1 MRRSKIVCTLGPA
14 VDSYEQLKALIEA
27 GMNVARFNMSHGT
40 HSEHEERYHR
50 VRQASGETGH
60 AVGVLVDLQGPKIR
74 LETFAEGP
82 VELVRGD
89 EFTITTEDVPG
100 DKSICG
106 TTYKGLPGDVS
117 KGDQILIN
125 DGNVELRVTEVDG
138 QRVKTIV
145 IEGGVISDHK
155 GINLPGTAVN
165 VPALSEKDVED
176 LRFSLRMGCDMV
188 ALSFVRD
195 ADDVK
200 DVHKVMDEEG
210 RRVPVIAKVEK
221 PQAVEN
227 MADVVAAF
235 DAVMVAR
242 GDLAVEYPLERVPM
256 VQKRLIELCR
266 RNAKPVIVATQMM
279 ESMITNSRP
288 TRAEASDVANAILD
302 GADAVMLSAE
312 SSVGA
317 YPIETVKTMSKIVTA
332 AEEELLAKGLQP
344 LVPGKKPRTQGGS
357 VARAA
362 CEIADFLDGK
372 ALVAF
377 TQSGDTA
384 RRLSRYRAKQPILA
398 FTTDESTRNQ
408 LTLSW
413 GVESF
418 LAPFVETT
426 DAMVDHVDAAL
437 LKLQRYNEGDI
448 MVITAGSPPVSPARP
463 TWCGCTT
470 WAGRRT
476 ADAACSHM
484 TRAAFGRDAGAA
496 LSTVTA
502 ERSRLILTTTG
513 WCPANEC
520 PPGARGSAQCQRE
533 RNVLPCAIRRA
544 ALFSALKGA
553 KSQSSSTGSTQWTPD
568 SSPSPVRWNVQCSAT
583 PSRSTVRRK
592 VSDVRRVIPFTTAV
606 TACAPRS
613 RCTARR
619 GRSWSPVCAQPQSFT
634 PATLAPKASSDSG
647 IAVR

>member
-40 HSEHEERYHR
+40 HAEHEERYHR
-50 VRQASGETGH
+50 VRKAAEDTGQ
-60 AVGVLVDLQGPKIR
+60 AVGVLADLQGPKIR

-89 EFTITTEDVPG
+89 EFTITTDDVAG
-100 DKSICG
+100 NKSICG
-106 TTYKGLPGDVS
+106 TTYKGLTGDVS
-117 KGDQILIN
+117 KGDPILIN
-125 DGNVELRVTEVDG
+125 DGNVELRVVEVAG
-138 QRVKTIV
+138 SEVKTIV
-145 IEGGVISDHK
+145 VEGGVISDHK
-155 GINLPGTAVN
+155 GINLPGAAVN

-176 LRFSLRMGCDMV
+176 LRFALRMGCDMV

-195 ADDVK
+195 AGDVR

-227 MADVVAAF
+227 MVDVVAAF

-317 YPIETVKTMSKIVTA
+317 YPIETVKTMSKIVMA
-332 AEEELLAKGLQP
+332 AEEELLSKGLQP

-377 TQSGDTA
+377 TKSGDTA
-384 RRLSRYRAKQPILA
+384 RRLSRYRAKQQILA
-398 FTTDESTRNQ
+398 FTTDETTRNQ

-413 GVESF
+413 GVESYV
-418 LAPFVETT
+418 APHVDNT
-426 DAMVDHVDAAL
+426 DAMVDLVDAAL
-437 LKLQRYNEGDI
+437 LKLQRYNEGDVMI
-448 MVITAGSPPVSPARP
+448 ITAGSPPGVP
-463 TWCGCTT
+463 GTT
-470 WAGRRT
+470 NMVRVHHLG
-476 ADAACSHM
+476 
-484 TRAAFGRDAGAA
+484 G
-496 LSTVTA
+496 
-502 ERSRLILTTTG
+502 ESRG
-513 WCPANEC
+513 
-520 PPGARGSAQCQRE
+520 
-533 RNVLPCAIRRA
+533 
-544 ALFSALKGA
+544 
-553 KSQSSSTGSTQWTPD
+553 
-568 SSPSPVRWNVQCSAT
+568 
-583 PSRSTVRRK
+583 
-592 VSDVRRVIPFTTAV
+592 
-606 TACAPRS
+606 
-613 RCTARR
+613 
-619 GRSWSPVCAQPQSFT
+619 
-634 PATLAPKASSDSG
+634 
-647 IAVR
+647 

>member
-14 VDSYEQLKALIEA
+14 VDSYEQLKSLIEA
-27 GMNVARFNMSHGT
+27 GMNVARLNMSHGS
-40 HSEHEERYHR
+40 HAEHEERYHR
-50 VRQASGETGH
+50 VRQAAADTGR
-60 AVGVLVDLQGPKIR
+60 AVGVMVDLQGPKIR

-125 DGNVELRVTEVDG
+125 DGNVELRVVEVEG
-138 QRVKTIV
+138 ARVKTIV

-155 GINLPGTAVN
+155 GINLPGAAVN
-165 VPALSEKDVED
+165 VTAMSEKDVED
-176 LRFSLRMGCDMV
+176 LRFALRLGCDMI

-195 ADDVK
+195 GDDIL
-200 DVHKVMDEEG
+200 DAHKIMDEEG

-227 MADVVAAF
+227 MASVVAAF
-235 DAVMVAR
+235 DSIMVAR
-242 GDLAVEYPLERVPM
+242 GDLAVEYPLEKVPM
-256 VQKRLIELCR
+256 VQKRLIEMCR

-317 YPIETVKTMSKIVTA
+317 YPVETVKTMSKIVVA
-332 AEEELLAKGLQP
+332 AEEELLSKGLQP
-344 LVPGKKPRTQGGS
+344 LNPGRKPRTQGGS

-362 CEIADFLDGK
+362 CEIADFLSAK
-372 ALVAF
+372 TLVAF

-384 RRLSRYRAKQPILA
+384 RRLSRYRAAQPILA

-408 LTLSW
+408 LSLSW

-418 LAPFVETT
+418 IVPWVNST
-426 DAMVDHVDAAL
+426 DEMVDLVDVEL
-437 LKLQRYNEGDI
+437 MKLKRYNDGDI
-448 MVITAGSPPVSPARP
+448 MIITAGSPPGIP
-463 TWCGCTT
+463 GTT
-470 WAGRRT
+470 NMVRVHHLGGQ
-476 ADAACSHM
+476 
-484 TRAAFGRDAGAA
+484 GRD
-496 LSTVTA
+496 
-502 ERSRLILTTTG
+502 
-513 WCPANEC
+513 
-520 PPGARGSAQCQRE
+520 
-533 RNVLPCAIRRA
+533 
-544 ALFSALKGA
+544 
-553 KSQSSSTGSTQWTPD
+553 
-568 SSPSPVRWNVQCSAT
+568 
-583 PSRSTVRRK
+583 
-592 VSDVRRVIPFTTAV
+592 
-606 TACAPRS
+606 
-613 RCTARR
+613 
-619 GRSWSPVCAQPQSFT
+619 
-634 PATLAPKASSDSG
+634 
-647 IAVR
+647 

>member
-14 VDSYEQLKALIEA
+14 VDSFEQLKTLIEA

-50 VRQASGETGH
+50 LRKASAETGH
-60 AVGVLVDLQGPKIR
+60 AVGVLADLQGPKIR

-100 DKSICG
+100 DKTICG
-106 TTYKGLPGDVS
+106 TTYKGLPGDVA

-125 DGNVELRVTEVDG
+125 DGNVELRVTAVEGPQV
-138 QRVKTIV
+138 RTIV

-155 GINLPGTAVN
+155 GINLPGAAVN
-165 VPALSEKDVED
+165 VPALSEKDVDD
-176 LRFSLRMGCDMV
+176 LTFALRMGCDMV

-195 ADDVK
+195 AADVR
-200 DVHKVMDEEG
+200 DVHRVMDQVG

-221 PQAVEN
+221 PQAVAN
-227 MADVVAAF
+227 MEEVVMAF
-235 DAVMVAR
+235 DGVMVAR
-242 GDLAVEYPLERVPM
+242 GDLAVEYPLEKVPM

-312 SSVGA
+312 SSVGQ
-317 YPIETVKTMSKIVTA
+317 YPIETVKTMSKIVQA
-332 AEEELLAKGLQP
+332 AEEELLSKGLQP

-362 CEIADFLDGK
+362 CEIADFLG
-372 ALVAF
+372 ATSLVAF
-377 TQSGDTA
+377 TKSGDTA
-384 RRLSRYRAKQPILA
+384 RRLSRYRAQQPILA

-418 LAPFVETT
+418 VVPYVENT
-426 DAMVDHVDAAL
+426 DGMVDLVDAEL
-437 LKLQRYNEGDI
+437 LKLNRYAAGDTMI
-448 MVITAGSPPVSPARP
+448 ITAGSPPGIP
-463 TWCGCTT
+463 GTT
-470 WAGRRT
+470 NMVRVHHLG
-476 ADAACSHM
+476 
-484 TRAAFGRDAGAA
+484 GA
-496 LSTVTA
+496 
-502 ERSRLILTTTG
+502 
-513 WCPANEC
+513 
-520 PPGARGSAQCQRE
+520 Q
-533 RNVLPCAIRRA
+533 
-544 ALFSALKGA
+544 
-553 KSQSSSTGSTQWTPD
+553 
-568 SSPSPVRWNVQCSAT
+568 
-583 PSRSTVRRK
+583 
-592 VSDVRRVIPFTTAV
+592 
-606 TACAPRS
+606 
-613 RCTARR
+613 
-619 GRSWSPVCAQPQSFT
+619 
-634 PATLAPKASSDSG
+634 
-647 IAVR
+647 